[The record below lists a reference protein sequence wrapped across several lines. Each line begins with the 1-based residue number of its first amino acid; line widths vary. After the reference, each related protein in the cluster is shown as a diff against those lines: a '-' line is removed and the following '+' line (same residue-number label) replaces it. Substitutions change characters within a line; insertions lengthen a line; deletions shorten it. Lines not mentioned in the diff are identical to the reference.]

1 MTAKTKTVVIPEGL
15 RLIDTHTHLYLSD
28 SYPGGES
35 EAAVRRA
42 IDAGVEFMI
51 LPGINGEAMDEM
63 ERLHRAFPDNT
74 ALAAGVHPDD
84 LTDDWEA
91 QLAAVRERMKEGNY
105 IAVGEVGIDLYR
117 DTSKVRRQMEAFET
131 QLGWAEEDRLPVII
145 HCREGLDETLE
156 VIGNFGADEL
166 PRLLF
171 HSFTGDVAQAE
182 RVMERVPGAMFGI
195 NGVATFKN
203 APEVREAVKTIGAG
217 RILLETDAP
226 YLAPVPKRGTRNESA
241 LLPYIAV
248 SVADTLGMDVH
259 EFAEKTTASARRFFG
274 L

>member
-15 RLIDTHTHLYLSD
+15 HLIDTHTHLYLSD

-91 QLAAVRERMKEGNY
+91 QLAAVRERMKEGDY

-131 QLGWAEEDRLPVII
+131 QLGWAAEDSLPVII

-182 RVMERVPGAMFGI
+182 RVLERVPGAMFGI

-217 RILLETDAP
+217 RLLLETDAP
-226 YLAPVPKRGTRNESA
+226 YLAPVPMRGTRNESA

-259 EFAEKTTASARRFFG
+259 EFAEKTTASARSFFG